1 MDNFKNKF
9 IVIMEGK
16 VGNSFGCLFYAHK
29 LAKDTKKD
37 FVINSVKNINREA
50 SFYDFFS
57 TKNNFQHIEYS
68 ITELN
73 NIIPK
78 HIPFLLHK
86 GHYVNSGAIKDREV
100 IYHRSMEYD
109 ELIKTINSF
118 DSVCYLDDASAHAMR
133 NPNEIIESA
142 KNLLIHE
149 DILQKVN
156 SFCKEKNITPSVNG
170 IHIRATDWPWKQEC
184 INDAYKTI
192 QNIINL
198 DSNSKIFVCCDEEEI
213 ENDLIQKLPN
223 NIITNKKNSYV
234 KKAIEGS
241 WRQNTYAGDGRT
253 QDYNTLI
260 DVESAIEAFI
270 DMLIL
275 SRTTIKYRHQHSSFS
290 WFSEIY
296 SNVKKL
302 N

>member
-50 SFYDFFS
+50 SFYDLFS
-57 TKNNFQHIEYS
+57 KENNFEHTEYS
-68 ITELN
+68 VTELN
-73 NIIPK
+73 NFLPK
-78 HIPFLLHK
+78 DIPFLLHK

-100 IYHRSMEYD
+100 IYHRGMDYN
-109 ELIKTINSF
+109 ELIKTINLY
-118 DSVCYLDDASAHAMR
+118 DTVCFLDDTSHAYK
-133 NPNEIIESA
+133 NPDVIIQSA
-142 KNLLIHE
+142 KDLKISQNVLN
-149 DILQKVN
+149 KVN
-156 SFCKEKNITPSVNG
+156 QFCDINNINNDVKG

-184 INDAYKTI
+184 INDAYSTI
-192 QNIINL
+192 QYLLNN
-198 DSNSKIFVCCDEEEI
+198 NPNERIFICCDEEEI
-213 ENDLIQKLPN
+213 ENNLIHQSPN
-223 NIITNKKNSYV
+223 NIITHKKNSYV
-234 KKAIEGS
+234 KKAEEGG
-241 WRQNTYAGDGRT
+241 WRKDVSAGDGRI
-253 QDYNTLI
+253 QNYNTLI
-260 DVESAIEAFI
+260 DKESAIEAFI